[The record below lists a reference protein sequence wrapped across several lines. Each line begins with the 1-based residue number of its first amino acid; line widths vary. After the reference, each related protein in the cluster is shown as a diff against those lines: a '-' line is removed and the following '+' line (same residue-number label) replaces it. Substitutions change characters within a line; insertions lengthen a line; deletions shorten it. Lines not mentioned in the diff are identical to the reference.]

1 VPAEEAIERI
11 VRALVAV
18 GDRYSVL
25 VLERVRCDPEKI
37 ERLVAEPMRRV
48 FQRALDEGLLRDD
61 LPLDIQLEL
70 FGGALKA
77 GVTLASER
85 RLGLEDAAA
94 AVTSSYL
101 DGARRR

>member
-1 VPAEEAIERI
+1 
-11 VRALVAV
+11 
-18 GDRYSVL
+18 
-25 VLERVRCDPEKI
+25 
-37 ERLVAEPMRRV
+37 MRRV

-70 FGGALKA
+70 FGGTLQA
-77 GVTLASER
+77 GTRIASER

-94 AVTSSYL
+94 AVTSAYL